1 MKPNA
6 PSGSKPASKPG
17 QKPSLKIHRPTA
29 ELVISALQ
37 QTFEEG
43 YYADKVLERLFKN
56 NKQVGS
62 RDRKF
67 IAESTYDIVRWW
79 RLLWAAIGFDE
90 GPALEVANLWKIL
103 GAWMILKG
111 GDGVNE
117 IELPGWSEFRG
128 VSPAEVR
135 ARAEAA
141 SARPAVRESLPD
153 WLYDLGSRELGAR
166 WDSILS
172 ELNVQAPVVLRANRL
187 RGTREELQKRLA
199 AEDVAT
205 EFAPATVDGLRLVE
219 RKNIFPTTSFK
230 GGFFEVQDGASQQV
244 APLLDPQ
251 PGHRVIDACAGAGGK
266 TLHLAALMKNKGKII
281 AMDVGSRK
289 LDELRKRCSRD
300 GVDIV
305 EVKLIE
311 GSKSIKRLANTADR
325 LLLDVP
331 CSGLGVLRRNP
342 DSKWKLS
349 LEEVERLH
357 GLQAEIIN
365 TYSEMVK
372 PGGRMVYATCSIL
385 PSENGQRV
393 ADFLS
398 TRSEEWRL
406 IEERSFWPGQD
417 GYDGFYAAL
426 LERVAK

>member
-1 MKPNA
+1 MKV
-6 PSGSKPASKPG
+6 
-17 QKPSLKIHRPTA
+17 QRTIHRPTA
-29 ELVISALQ
+29 EIVISALT
-37 QTFEEG
+37 QTFGEG

-56 NKQVGS
+56 NKKLGS

-79 RLLWAAIGFDE
+79 RLLWAAIGHND
-90 GPALEVANLWKIL
+90 GPSLEAADLWHIL

-111 GDGVNE
+111 NE
-117 IELPGWSEFRG
+117 SDLPGWPEFKG
-128 VSPAEVR
+128 LSPDKVR

-141 SARPAVRESLPD
+141 SANPAVRESLPD
-153 WLYDLGSRELGAR
+153 WLYELGAKELGER
-166 WDSILS
+166 WNEILGQ
-172 ELNVQAPVVLRANRL
+172 LNLQAPVVLRANRL
-187 RGTREELQKRLA
+187 RCNRENLQQRLA

-205 EFAPATVDGLRLVE
+205 EFAPATEDGLRLIE
-219 RKNIFPTTSFK
+219 RKNIFPTAAFQ

-289 LDELRKRCSRD
+289 LDELRKRCTRD

-311 GSKSIKRLANTADR
+311 DSKSIKRHANTADR

-365 TYSEMVK
+365 KYSEMVK
-372 PGGRMVYATCSIL
+372 RGGRMVYATCSIL
-385 PSENGQRV
+385 PSENGERV
-393 ADFLS
+393 ANFLS
-398 TRSEEWRL
+398 TRETEWKL
-406 IEERSFWPGQD
+406 LEERSFWPGQD

-426 LERVAK
+426 LERL